1 MLFAYLLAWFLR
13 TELFLNMV
21 GMRPVNNT
29 PLPLPGAHLPFDKEP
44 TVHDTQNS
52 EDSLKPKLQPG
63 VPEALSNGE
72 QQTSDGV
79 RAGSQ
84 WQDLSGISGG
94 QIEILPSVGVEGFG
108 VVCEDDVCWRAMVT
122 THWPKLLRNH
132 GYEMESR

>member
-1 MLFAYLLAWFLR
+1 
-13 TELFLNMV
+13 MV
-21 GMRPVNNT
+21 GMRQVNNT
-29 PLPLPGAHLPFDKEP
+29 LLPLPGVHLPFDKET
-44 TVHDTQNS
+44 TVHDTQNN
-52 EDSLKPKLQPG
+52 LKPKLQPD
-63 VPEALSNGE
+63 VLDALSNGE

-94 QIEILPSVGVEGFG
+94 QIEILPLVGVDGFG
-108 VVCEDDVCWRAMVT
+108 VVCEEDVCWRAMVT

>member
-1 MLFAYLLAWFLR
+1 
-13 TELFLNMV
+13 MV

-29 PLPLPGAHLPFDKEP
+29 PLPLPGAQLPFDKEL

-52 EDSLKPKLQPG
+52 ENKPKLPPD
-63 VPEALSNGE
+63 VLDVLSNVE

-79 RAGSQ
+79 RAGAQ

-94 QIEILPSVGVEGFG
+94 RVEIIPSAGVDGFG
-108 VVCEDDVCWRAMVT
+108 VVCEEDMCWRAMVT